1 MSEAQFRR
9 HFLNSLLNLKII
21 ALFFNF
27 SYVMIFW
34 GGCTLQQHQETN
46 SMRSICRSKIGFII
60 SPCRMI
66 RKKNSKLYKIS
77 FFFSICFVFRGSIW
91 LHFISHILN
100 ITKDEEAQ
108 QQTFTFLID
117 FQYYLVESR
126 YVPGTPKNY
135 IPRSP
140 KLGLF
145 VFYIQCIFPAAFR
158 LFLPM

>member
-1 MSEAQFRR
+1 MSEAQVQR
-9 HFLNSLLNLKII
+9 HFLNSFLNLKII

-66 RKKNSKLYKIS
+66 RKKKNSKLYKIS
-77 FFFSICFVFRGSIW
+77 FFSICFLFRGSIW

-100 ITKDEEAQ
+100 ITKDEASIAANI
-108 QQTFTFLID
+108 FTFHID
-117 FQYYLVESR
+117 FQYYLVGNHTR
-126 YVPGTPKNY
+126 YPK
-135 IPRSP
+135 
-140 KLGLF
+140 KL
-145 VFYIQCIFPAAFR
+145 YSKE
-158 LFLPM
+158 MMS